1 MKHILK
7 EVSSGKR
14 EYPKTGGYEFLLSNG
29 RVFFFFLRT
38 RKKIAELLLAR
49 A

>member
-29 RVFFFFLRT
+29 RGFFFFKN
-38 RKKIAELLLAR
+38 KKKNSR
-49 A
+49 VTTC